1 MTENDETPSKRRVRV
16 RVSEQV
22 TWQGKFRVIRLR
34 SGFAGLVVLDGQ
46 DEAGWSS
53 NVITDDG
60 KDLMAEALRDASAQP
75 EITWVALGDD
85 ATTPVAA
92 DSLLGNEVFR
102 KQMTTQVAGATGVSI
117 STVYIAPGEANQ
129 QLEEIGWFAGAATGS
144 ADSGILIA
152 RVLFSRL
159 KDNLESLQ
167 IERTDTIS

>member
-1 MTENDETPSKRRVRV
+1 MAKKPPPEKSIRVAVEER
-16 RVSEQV
+16 V

-34 SGFAGLVVLDGQ
+34 SGFAGLVVLDGA
-46 DEAGWSS
+46 DEAGWSP

-85 ATTPVAA
+85 NTTPVAA

-102 KQMTTQVAGATGVSI
+102 KQMTSQVAGATGVSV

>member
-1 MTENDETPSKRRVRV
+1 MVKKPERKVRV
-16 RVSEQV
+16 PVDEQV
-22 TWQGKFRVIRLR
+22 TWKGKFRVTRLR

-46 DEAGWSS
+46 DEAGWSP
-53 NVITDDG
+53 NIITDDG

-75 EITWVALGDD
+75 EITWVALGND
-85 ATTPVAA
+85 ATTPVAG
-92 DSLLGNEVFR
+92 DSLLGGEVFR
-102 KQMTTQVAGATGVSI
+102 KQMTSQAAGGTGVSL
-117 STVYIAPGEANQ
+117 SLVYIAPGEANE
-129 QLEEIGWFAGAATGS
+129 QLEEIGWFAGPATGS